1 MKKLFTLIAVAL
13 MAVTANATKLQL
25 NVAGLTPDQP
35 AQNVWGGKWLDADP
49 ATEDWT
55 DYDYFVIE
63 FEKCPSIKVGVA
75 YQKVIGQESW
85 GDVHLTTEG
94 TFNAGT
100 VVAGVKI
107 DPDYADQPYQ
117 YFWQT
122 TAAGDVVVK
131 DAYLCDEETYQSVLA
146 GNKPQ
151 SSELS
156 LADLGSGWGNS
167 TYDAATKT
175 ITIGDD
181 WSGKGWWLDKADY
194 TDFEQL
200 LVRFDPATASNG
212 KVVVEYNASGVAS
225 SESLFEAGTTSVV
238 VDFDATGKS
247 SVKQIYIQG
256 PAGSTYTLASVVVAT
271 KEYVAAGVKTIH
283 AIEKK
288 ADGRMY
294 NLAGQQV
301 SETYK
306 GVVIRDGKK
315 FFNR

>member
-35 AQNVWGGKWLDADP
+35 AQNAWGGKWLDADP

-55 DYDYFVIE
+55 NYDYFVIE

-131 DAYLCDEETYQSVLA
+131 DANLCDEETYQAALA
-146 GNKPQ
+146 GNKP
-151 SSELS
+151 
-156 LADLGSGWGNS
+156 
-167 TYDAATKT
+167 
-175 ITIGDD
+175 
-181 WSGKGWWLDKADY
+181 
-194 TDFEQL
+194 
-200 LVRFDPATASNG
+200 
-212 KVVVEYNASGVAS
+212 
-225 SESLFEAGTTSVV
+225 
-238 VDFDATGKS
+238 
-247 SVKQIYIQG
+247 
-256 PAGSTYTLASVVVAT
+256 
-271 KEYVAAGVKTIH
+271 
-283 AIEKK
+283 
-288 ADGRMY
+288 
-294 NLAGQQV
+294 
-301 SETYK
+301 
-306 GVVIRDGKK
+306 
-315 FFNR
+315 